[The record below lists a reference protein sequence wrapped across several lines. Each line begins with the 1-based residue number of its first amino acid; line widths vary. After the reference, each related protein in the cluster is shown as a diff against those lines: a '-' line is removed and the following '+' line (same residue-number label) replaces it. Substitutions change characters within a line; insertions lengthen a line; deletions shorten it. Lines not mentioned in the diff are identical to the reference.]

1 MKISFDHQ
9 LCLLF
14 SVACMRKWPI
24 NQRKNNRPITISFII
39 FIQLMYNKTDH
50 LQSGLCLLDVWCL
63 LGLVQPCFPFISK
76 APFTQVVYTL

>member
-24 NQRKNNRPITISFII
+24 NQRKNNRPIRLHGPVFSANFGASGDGVFGKII
-39 FIQLMYNKTDH
+39 FGCHDKLFTNVLY
-50 LQSGLCLLDVWCL
+50 QS
-63 LGLVQPCFPFISK
+63 
-76 APFTQVVYTL
+76 